1 MGKQLNDALIRQLWL
16 KYFNRTL
23 FQKSIISESDYQQI
37 LFRICKAV
45 VF

>member
-16 KYFNRTL
+16 KYFNRIL
-23 FQKSIISESDYQQI
+23 FQKSIISESAYQQI
-37 LFRICKAV
+37 LFRICKAG